1 MIWQLL
7 QGDYEGFVFVGIV
20 LVVAISLHEFG
31 HALAADIQGDHT
43 ARLAGRLTLN
53 PLRHLDPVGTL
64 AVVLVGFGW
73 GKPVPFSPP
82 ALRNRR
88 LGPAIVALAGPSM
101 NLVLAIGAAIL
112 VGLLD
117 VDPLL
122 RSGRFLLLFLSLNV
136 LLALFNLLPFPPLD
150 GSRILSVFLP
160 PDRQN
165 LLFFLDRW
173 GVLILMALVFLG
185 VISWVLRPAVAA
197 LSSLL
202 LSLAQAI

>member
-20 LVVAISLHEFG
+20 LVVAVSLHEFG

-197 LSSLL
+197 LSALL

>member
-101 NLVLAIGAAIL
+101 NLLLAIGAAIAL
-112 VGLLD
+112 GLLD

-165 LLFFLDRW
+165 VLFFLDRW

-202 LSLAQAI
+202 LSMAQAI

>member
-20 LVVAISLHEFG
+20 LVVAVSLHEFG

-101 NLVLAIGAAIL
+101 NLLLAIGAAISL
-112 VGLLD
+112 GLLD
-117 VDPLL
+117 LDPLL

-150 GSRILSVFLP
+150 GSRILTVFLP

-165 LLFFLDRW
+165 VLFFLDRW